1 MKKWKNLLAGLVV
14 LVLLMTG
21 CSAVG
26 QAADSGQRSE
36 SSQAAGSG
44 QRSESSQAVGSG
56 QTPESSQA
64 AGSGQTSE
72 SSQAAGSG
80 QISESNQAADVVQT
94 EGDGPAT
101 GSGQLTVH
109 YLDVGQGNAA
119 LLESDGHYML
129 IDGGNR
135 KASSFVVSYLKRQ
148 NVEALDYILI
158 SHFDEDHLA
167 GAIGALYQFPAG
179 KVITADYETD
189 SSIYKSY
196 LEAMD
201 KQGYQEV
208 HPSQEDVF
216 TLGSA
221 SVRIISPVSYG
232 HEDENEDSVGV
243 IVENGDNRFFFGGDM
258 GKTGEKE
265 VMESGVDIGSD
276 VFLLNHH
283 GSYLSGGFLERISP
297 SCAVISCGDGN
308 SYGHPRQDTIKL
320 LEDAGIPVF
329 RTDKQG
335 TVILHSDGKTIS
347 WEQEPCNDYS
357 PGTRTASG
365 DKEEP
370 YVEENNSDA
379 EHCDYVLNTHTKKI
393 HLPSCSSLKG
403 MKEENKAYYIKCSI
417 ILECLKKAR
426 NIVPSL
432 I

>member
-14 LVLLMTG
+14 LALLLVG
-21 CSAVG
+21 CSSVG
-26 QAADSGQRSE
+26 QTADGSHAAGNEQTADGSYAAGNEQATGVSQATDGE
-36 SSQAAGSG
+36 QAAGSG
-44 QRSESSQAVGSG
+44 QPIGEAEGSG
-56 QTPESSQA
+56 RL
-64 AGSGQTSE
+64 
-72 SSQAAGSG
+72 
-80 QISESNQAADVVQT
+80 N
-94 EGDGPAT
+94 
-101 GSGQLTVH
+101 VH

-119 LLESDGHYML
+119 LLESEGHYML

-148 NVEALDYILI
+148 NVESLDYILI

-179 KVITADYETD
+179 KVITAAYETY

-196 LEAMD
+196 QDAME
-201 KQGYQEV
+201 KQGYEET
-208 HPSQEDVF
+208 HPSQGDVF
-216 TLGSA
+216 SLGSA
-221 SVRIISPVSYG
+221 SVRVISPFSYG

-243 IVENGDNRFFFGGDM
+243 SVENGDHRFFFGGDM
-258 GKTGEKE
+258 GKTGEKQ
-265 VMESGVDIGSD
+265 VMESGADIAAD

-283 GSYLSGGFLERISP
+283 GSYLSSRFLEQISP
-297 SCAVISCGDGN
+297 SYAVISCGDGN

-320 LEDAGIPVF
+320 LEDDGIPVF

-335 TVILHSDGKTIS
+335 TIILHSDGKTIS
-347 WEQEPCNDYS
+347 WEQEPCNDYT

-379 EHCDYVLNTHTKKI
+379 ELCDYVLNTHTKKI

-403 MKEENKAYYIKCSI
+403 MKEDNKAYYKGSKD
-417 ILECLKKAR
+417 E
-426 NIVPSL
+426 L
-432 I
+432 IDNGYEACGNCKP

>member
-14 LVLLMTG
+14 LALFMTG
-21 CSAVG
+21 CSSVG
-26 QAADSGQRSE
+26 QAVDSR
-36 SSQAAGSG
+36 QAAGSG
-44 QRSESSQAVGSG
+44 QTSEG
-56 QTPESSQA
+56 SQA

-72 SSQAAGSG
+72 SSQEAESEKSSERGQAAGSG
-80 QISESNQAADVVQT
+80 QALERGQEA
-94 EGDGPAT
+94 
-101 GSGQLTVH
+101 GSGQASDGGLRGNGRQLAVH

-148 NVEALDYILI
+148 NVESLDYIFI

-201 KQGYQEV
+201 KQGYKET
-208 HPSQEDVF
+208 HPSQGDVF

-221 SVRIISPVSYG
+221 SVRVISPVSYG

-265 VMESGVDIGSD
+265 AMKSGVDIGAD

-283 GSYLSGGFLERISP
+283 GSYLSSGFLECISP
-297 SCAVISCGDGN
+297 SCVVISCGDGN

-320 LEDAGIPVF
+320 LEDAKIPVF

-379 EHCDYVLNTHTKKI
+379 GHCDYVLNTHTKKI

-403 MKEENKAYYIKCSI
+403 MKEENKAYYKGSKGELMDNGYEAC
-417 ILECLKKAR
+417 R
-426 NIVPSL
+426 NCKP
-432 I
+432 

>member
-14 LVLLMTG
+14 LALLMTG

-26 QAADSGQRSE
+26 
-36 SSQAAGSG
+36 
-44 QRSESSQAVGSG
+44 
-56 QTPESSQA
+56 QA

-72 SSQAAGSG
+72 SSQAAGNGQTPESSQAMDSG
-80 QISESNQAADVVQT
+80 QTSESSRAAGSGQTSESSQAAESGQTLESSQAADVVQT

-119 LLESDGHYML
+119 LLESGGHYML

-201 KQGYQEV
+201 KQGYQEI
-208 HPSQEDVF
+208 HPSQGDVF

-221 SVRIISPVSYG
+221 SVRIISPVAYG

-265 VMESGVDIGSD
+265 VMESGVDIGAD

-283 GSYLSGGFLERISP
+283 GSYLSSGFLERISP

-403 MKEENKAYYIKCSI
+403 MKEENKSYYKGSKDELMDNGYEACGN
-417 ILECLKKAR
+417 CK
-426 NIVPSL
+426 P
-432 I
+432 